1 MDPSVGDSGI
11 TRDKIKAAP
20 MACDAAIRAL
30 LEDMLIKLVDDPF
43 DRVDI
48 TVHAF
53 TPAEG
58 DPGLADL

>member
-1 MDPSVGDSGI
+1 
-11 TRDKIKAAP
+11 

-30 LEDMLIKLVDDPF
+30 LKDMLIKLVDDPF

>member
-1 MDPSVGDSGI
+1 
-11 TRDKIKAAP
+11 

-30 LEDMLIKLVDDPF
+30 LKDMLIKLVDDPFF